1 MRPVCLPGHGLPQV
15 ATGSRGSLGWRV
27 AACGLVPSVEEK
39 GVAIC
44 QDCEQ
49 EMLEASS
56 CTVDAL
62 ILDGRR
68 FARDRARGQLG
79 VAGRCPDCGVGDRG
93 YHHLGCD
100 LEDCPR
106 CRRQLLSCGCSWLDE
121 DTESLVAVAG
131 TTVVYPEA
139 LRGMRVAKDPERP
152 WG

>member
-1 MRPVCLPGHGLPQV
+1 MAC
-15 ATGSRGSLGWRV
+15 GSLRPRAERGG
-27 AACGLVPSVEEK
+27 AHP
-39 GVAIC
+39 VAIC

-68 FARDRARGQLG
+68 FARDRARGPFG
-79 VAGRCPDCGVGDRG
+79 VVGRCPDCGVDDRG

-106 CRRQLLSCGCSWLDE
+106 CRRQLLSCGCAWLDE
-121 DTESLVAVAG
+121 DTESLVAVSG
-131 TTVVYPEA
+131 NVVVYPEA
-139 LRGMRVAKDPERP
+139 LRGMRVGSDPERP